1 MASAGG
7 AGGLLA
13 PLSTSERAEIGEPLA
28 TAFGHTMIW
37 SVGMSFLALGAA
49 LVLLRAERASRSL
62 GKSARA
68 EDGQFRASETG
79 SRPSKLPA

>member
-13 PLSTSERAEIGEPLA
+13 PLSPSERAEIGEPLA

-37 SVGMSFLALGAA
+37 AVGMSLLALLSAV
-49 LVLLRAERASRSL
+49 VLLRAERASRSL
-62 GKSARA
+62 GKAARA
-68 EDGQFRASETG
+68 EDGQFRAGTPQTG
-79 SRPSKLPA
+79 RA